1 MLRIS
6 LVRLL
11 SIIIH
16 VATLSSSIANVQL
29 LAPHVPFMLAFIG
42 FVGNDDD
49 HTDSNVAVAAGLL
62 G

>member
-1 MLRIS
+1 M
-6 LVRLL
+6 RLL

>member
-1 MLRIS
+1 MSVNNLTSIMISSCYPLRTAD
-6 LVRLL
+6 V
-11 SIIIH
+11 H
-16 VATLSSSIANVQL
+16 L